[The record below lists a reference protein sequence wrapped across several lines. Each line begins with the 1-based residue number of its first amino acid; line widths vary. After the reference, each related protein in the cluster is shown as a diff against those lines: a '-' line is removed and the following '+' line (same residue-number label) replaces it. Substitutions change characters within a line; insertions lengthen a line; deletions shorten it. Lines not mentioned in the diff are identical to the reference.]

1 MPRETERKFLVVSDH
16 FKQEAFRAT
25 EIRQG
30 YISSGNGRTVRVR
43 IRDKKGY
50 LTIKGPSPDGGLSR
64 YEWEQEIDL
73 KDAAELMALCEPGI
87 IHKTRFEVISGDL
100 IIEVDEFYGEND
112 GLVVAEIELPDASTP
127 YIRPWW
133 LGEEVTGIKRYY
145 NAQLRKH
152 PYCSWNT

>member
-16 FKQEAFRAT
+16 YKQEAFRAT
-25 EIRQG
+25 EIKQG

-50 LTIKGPSPDGGLSR
+50 LTIKGPGFDGGLSR

-73 KDAAELMALCEPGI
+73 KDAVELMALCEPGI
-87 IHKTRFEVISGDL
+87 IHKTRYEVKAGDL

-152 PYCSWNT
+152 PYCNWNT